1 MINVVYVND
10 SAVTGGSVQ
19 EFLEVL
25 SYLKKNGEVNPI
37 VLTPYNDALSDQL
50 VQLNI
55 EHYKIGHREF
65 CYDMKT
71 DFVHRIMSPII
82 NIRYRLSDIKACKN
96 ASKVLDWNN
105 IDLIHS
111 NIDRVDIGGI
121 LARKYHIPHVWH
133 LREHTTGDFEL
144 RFKRKQPFQYMNKL
158 ADAFVAVSESVKND
172 WSRRGLKKTS
182 IKVISDGIVTSRY
195 SPSDQ
200 RANQFRIV
208 FIGEIKPQKGQYIL
222 LQALSELPDEVA
234 SLYTVDFYGSG
245 KEEYIEEL
253 KKYIIQN
260 HLKAKVNFKGYINEI
275 PNAIT
280 NYSIGVNGSKRE
292 AFGRITIEYMSA
304 GLLVLA
310 SNSGANPELIC
321 NGKDGYLF
329 NDYME
334 LSMLLKKYSENPE
347 NYIKV
352 RKKAFEKAHSNFD
365 IKNTCEHLL
374 NLYQTLLNQ

>member
-19 EFLEVL
+19 EFLEIL
-25 SYLKKNGEVNPI
+25 SYFKKHGEVNPI
-37 VLTPYNDALSDQL
+37 VLTPYNDALSDKL
-50 VQLNI
+50 DQLNI

-71 DFVHRIMSPII
+71 DFIHHIMSPVI
-82 NIRYRLSDIKACKN
+82 NIRYRLSDITACKK
-96 ASKVLDWNN
+96 ATELLDWND

-111 NIDRVDIGGI
+111 NIDRVDIGGV
-121 LARKYHIPHVWH
+121 LARKYHIPHIWH

-144 RFKRKQPFQYMNKL
+144 RFKRRRSFQYMNKL
-158 ADAFVAVSESVKND
+158 ADVFVAVSESVKSD
-172 WSRRGLKKTS
+172 WCRRGLNES
-182 IKVISDGIVTSRY
+182 SVKVISDGIVTSKY
-195 SPSDQ
+195 FKSDQ
-200 RANQFRIV
+200 RKNQFQIV

-245 KEEYIEEL
+245 NDEYIKEL

-260 HLKAKVNFKGYINEI
+260 HLKANVNFKGYINEI
-275 PNAIT
+275 SNAIT

-292 AFGRITIEYMSA
+292 AFGRITIEYMAS

-321 NGKDGYLF
+321 DEKDGFLF
-329 NDYME
+329 NDYKA
-334 LSMLLKKYSENPE
+334 LSILLKRYSENPE
-347 NYIKV
+347 DYIRV
-352 RKKAFEKAHSNFD
+352 RNNAFEKAHRNFD
-365 IKNTCEHLL
+365 IKNTCKHLL
-374 NLYQTLLNQ
+374 DLYQSILDQ